1 MACKRSVL
9 ALAVGTVF
17 LGCVGVQAGAKPTT
31 GTYKFASYSINVPP
45 GGDWGV
51 SEVDDA
57 SERIEFSTASYA
69 FMAGSVTS
77 STSLGVAKVPV
88 PADKWSLGEEE
99 AANFFRDTREKRLA
113 KEASAQSYE
122 LKNVRK
128 GMADVAG
135 KKLYTMSFEGGVGNW
150 FVGGKGYETF
160 LYLYFPPDYA
170 QRHAFY
176 VFHIST
182 ASVKGSI
189 YSQSA
194 NLKLLLSFLGGFQLG
209 EIAP

>member
-1 MACKRSVL
+1 MRSLLSL
-9 ALAVGTVF
+9 AMVAAVA
-17 LGCVGVQAGAKPTT
+17 GCVGVQSGAKPTT
-31 GTYKFASYSINVPP
+31 GTYKFASYSIDVPP

-51 SEVDDA
+51 SEVDHE

-88 PADKWSLGEEE
+88 PEDKWSLGEEE
-99 AANFFRDTREKRLA
+99 AANLFRDLREKSLA
-113 KEASAQSYE
+113 KEAASQSYE

-135 KKLYTMSFEGGVGNW
+135 KKLYTMSYEGGMGNW
-150 FVGGKGYETF
+150 FVGGKGYETY

-176 VFHIST
+176 LFHIST

-194 NLKLLLSFLGGFQLG
+194 SLKLLLSFLGGFQLG